1 MEFKAQNYCSYLGD
15 FNGDGITDVAFMRCL
30 APYVS
35 FKDEDKSVSPALFVC
50 FFNRKSNQDTET
62 HEQCVKIAKDFGQ
75 DADGI

>member
-15 FNGDGITDVAFMRCL
+15 FNGDGITDVAFIRCL

-50 FFNRKSNQDTET
+50 FFDRKSSNGPQSNEK
-62 HEQCVKIAKDFGQ
+62 CIKVAKEFG
-75 DADGI
+75 